1 MFLLERW
8 LLACQREFCE
18 CGSRWMALQQR
29 VAKRSSIV
37 MDGSG
42 LAGTLGMASAVI
54 HATIDFQFP
63 PFDAGTWLQL
73 LVLLLALILA
83 AMASAAETAFTSISR
98 IKLKNLVEEG
108 DPKAIQIDRLLSQ
121 PNVFLSTI
129 LIVNNVAVI
138 VASSMAT
145 VLALRFSSNLG
156 ELISTILI
164 SLIVL
169 IFCEITPKTAAVQ
182 NPMRSARTL
191 AGPVRAAAWLLR
203 PIVFSL
209 SAITNSLVRLLG
221 GQIKHRGPFVTE
233 EELRLLV
240 TVGEEEGV
248 LEEEETEMIHSIFE
262 FADTTVREVMI
273 PRIDMVTLE
282 SDTTVEEAVDLALE
296 AGFSR
301 IPVYEENIDNII
313 GVLYTKD
320 MIKQLREGHNNF
332 LVRDLVRT
340 AYFVPETKKLDDLL
354 REIKQKHVHMVIIV
368 DEYGSVAGLVTIE
381 DLVEEIVGDIQDEY
395 DREEKL
401 YEQVSEN
408 EYIFNAKI
416 SIEDFND
423 LMEQDLDDSDYET
436 LGGFLYAQLDKIPTV
451 GDTITFNNLTFTVL
465 STRGRRI
472 TQVRVMRKADQ
483 QTMASQEGGEYPSGP
498 FLLPS
503 PRERREAGKNQDKN
517 DTSEQPSPFE
527 YRGA

>member
-1 MFLLERW
+1 
-8 LLACQREFCE
+8 
-18 CGSRWMALQQR
+18 
-29 VAKRSSIV
+29 

-42 LAGTLGMASAVI
+42 LASIAAS
-54 HATIDFQFP
+54 IDLSVPQFTS
-63 PFDAGTWLQL
+63 ASWLQL
-73 LVLLLALILA
+73 ILLLVTLFLV
-83 AMASAAETAFTSISR
+83 AMASAAETALTSISR

-108 DPKAIQIDRLLSQ
+108 DQKAIEIDRLLSD
-121 PNVFLSTI
+121 PNKLLSTI
-129 LIVNNVAVI
+129 LIVNSVAVI
-138 VASSMAT
+138 VASSTAT
-145 VLALRFSSNLG
+145 LLALQFFGNLG
-156 ELISTILI
+156 EIIETILI
-164 SLIVL
+164 SLVVL

-182 NPMRSARTL
+182 NPLRWARIFVN
-191 AGPVRAAAWLLR
+191 PVRGAAWLLT
-203 PIVFSL
+203 PIVWTL
-209 SAITNSLVRLLG
+209 GAITNFLVRIVG

-240 TVGEEEGV
+240 TVGEKEGV

-282 SDTTVEEAVDLALE
+282 SDATVDEAVDLALE

-320 MIKQLREGHNNF
+320 MLKQLREGHNSF

-395 DREEKL
+395 DREVKL

-408 EYIFNAKI
+408 EYIFDAKI
-416 SIEDFND
+416 SIGEFND
-423 LMEQDLDDSDYET
+423 LMEQELDDSDYET

-472 TQVRVMRKADQ
+472 TQVRVIRKAAQ
-483 QTMASQEGGEYPSGP
+483 QTTAMQRSGEHSSGP
-498 FLLPS
+498 FLLPP
-503 PRERREAGKNQDKN
+503 PRERREEGKDQGN
-517 DTSEQPSPFE
+517 DNAAEQPSPFE

>member
-1 MFLLERW
+1 
-8 LLACQREFCE
+8 
-18 CGSRWMALQQR
+18 
-29 VAKRSSIV
+29 

-42 LAGTLGMASAVI
+42 LASIAAS
-54 HATIDFQFP
+54 IDLSTPQFSS
-63 PFDAGTWLQL
+63 ASWLQL
-73 LVLLLALILA
+73 IILLVSLILC
-83 AMASAAETAFTSISR
+83 AMASAAETALTSISR

-108 DPKAIQIDRLLSQ
+108 DKQAIEIDRMLSN
-121 PNVFLSTI
+121 PNKLLSTI
-129 LIVNNVAVI
+129 LIVNSVAVI

-145 VLALRFSSNLG
+145 VLALQFFGNLG
-156 ELISTILI
+156 ELIGTILI
-164 SLIVL
+164 SLVVL
-169 IFCEITPKTAAVQ
+169 ILCEITPKTAAVQ
-182 NPMRSARTL
+182 NPLRWARIFVN
-191 AGPVRAAAWLLR
+191 PVRGAAWLLT
-203 PIVFSL
+203 PIVWTL
-209 SAITNSLVRLLG
+209 SAITNFLVRIVG

-282 SDTTVEEAVDLALE
+282 SDTTVDEAVDLALE

-320 MIKQLREGHNNF
+320 MLKQLREGHNNF

-340 AYFVPETKKLDDLL
+340 AYFVPEMKKLDDLL

-423 LMEQDLDDSDYET
+423 LMEQELEDSDYET

-472 TQVRVMRKADQ
+472 TQVRVIRKADQ

-517 DTSEQPSPFE
+517 ETSEQPSPFE